1 MSDEIRLKE
10 RTSTVQVPPSETEPD
25 STPIVEAPLP
35 GLPQEPSP
43 PPSASAGMSLVHYLD
58 KPLWRAKGW
67 IQLMG
72 ILFILH
78 GVFMALSLWGIVLC
92 WLPIWLGLTLMSA
105 AKNIRAAAELDNQE
119 YMYLALDKI
128 GLFFK
133 INGILIIIGL
143 VVAALIGAA
152 VALGVLGSVAM
163 LSQNL
168 QNMAQ

>member
-1 MSDEIRLKE
+1 MSDEIRLRE
-10 RTSTVQVPPSETEPD
+10 HTGTVPVPPPETEPN
-25 STPIVEAPLP
+25 STPIVQSPRLSQESTQ
-35 GLPQEPSP
+35 PQ
-43 PPSASAGMSLVHYLD
+43 SASAGMSVVHYLD
-58 KPLWRAKGW
+58 KPLYRAKGW

-72 ILFILH
+72 IVFILN
-78 GVFMALSLWGIVLC
+78 GVFMALSLVGILLC